1 VELIAPRGFAMKQ
14 VAKLFSVAIGVVGLA
29 FPATCLAATSP
40 GTLTVNAT
48 VAQNCTVN
56 SPTLAFG
63 AYDPIVA
70 NATTALNVSGT
81 ATFTCTEGA
90 TSVFVTADAGGNTT
104 HASGT
109 TRAMAGSGATFL
121 SYELYTD
128 SGHTTVWNAVNSG
141 GHTFAPTFAASQ
153 TATATIFG
161 QVPAGQNVLVSAYT
175 DAVTMTIN
183 F

>member
-1 VELIAPRGFAMKQ
+1 MTRFNPLLRSLSI
-14 VAKLFSVAIGVVGLA
+14 
-29 FPATCLAATSP
+29 LAAAAALLCPTASIAATAT
-40 GTLTVNAT
+40 GALTVTAT
-48 VAQNCTVN
+48 VSQNCLIN

-63 AYDPIVA
+63 AYDPIVT
-70 NATTALNVSGT
+70 NAATPLNVSGT

-90 TSVFVTADAGGNTT
+90 SAVFVTAGLGSNNT
-104 HASGT
+104 HAVGT

-128 SGHTTVWNAVNSG
+128 SGHTIVWNAVNSG

-161 QVPAGQNVLVSAYT
+161 QVPAGQNVLVSSYT
-175 DAVTMTIN
+175 DSVTMTIN